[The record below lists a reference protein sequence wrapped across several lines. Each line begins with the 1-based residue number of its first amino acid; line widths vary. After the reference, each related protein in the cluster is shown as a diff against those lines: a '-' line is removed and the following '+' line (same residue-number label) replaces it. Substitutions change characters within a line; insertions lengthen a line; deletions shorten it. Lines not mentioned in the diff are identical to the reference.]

1 MKKYLLSFVAVALF
15 ATYGFSQDIIRLKNG
30 QSLETKII
38 EVGDESI
45 RYKKFNFQ
53 DGPDRVV
60 KIEKVSSVTYSNGET
75 ESFEDAPAEAVPVAE
90 PAPEPVSAPVA
101 EPVPVEPPV
110 PVAEPVPEDE
120 LVPQAEPAP
129 VAEKKKRDMPVLSAD
144 DAEDVVLI
152 GKPRKE
158 KKGKVN
164 DKTEAKAAEKKA
176 TDKKSADKKS
186 AEKKASPKKRER
198 SKLDFSIQAGLNLLT
213 YSSQGVIDF
222 FSPSAFAELYLFPFK
237 WLGLGAGVGFMYAT
251 STDPEFGWIYTYDD
265 GAVAG
270 NYFLPVYGSF
280 KFRFGRGT
288 TVIPYAKLDL
298 GYAFWWGTP
307 EVSCPGDRPVYLWNA
322 YGGFLTGIGAGI
334 DLGFGLNIEA
344 SLLMF
349 SGGIETKYKYN
360 GYTYYSNPAVD
371 WTFINLSIGYT
382 F

>member
-75 ESFEDAPAEAVPVAE
+75 ESFEDAPAETVPVAE
-90 PAPEPVSAPVA
+90 PAPEPVPAPVA

-110 PVAEPVPEDE
+110 PVAEPVPEAE

-158 KKGKVN
+158 KKSQVN
-164 DKTEAKAAEKKA
+164 DKPNNDKPSNDKPKTKAAEKKA
-176 TDKKSADKKS
+176 
-186 AEKKASPKKRER
+186 ASKKRER
-198 SKLDFSIQAGLNLLT
+198 SKLDFSIQAGLNLLIN
-213 YSSQGVIDF
+213 SSQGDIDF

-265 GAVAG
+265 GATAG

-307 EVSCPGDRPVYLWNA
+307 EVSCPNDRPVYLWNA

-360 GYTYYSNPAVD
+360 GYTYYWNPAVD